1 MSQTTTDQQLT
12 EKGFASYLPIII
24 ACCTMCGVPSAILIS
39 SASVFYEPI
48 ANEFNVEIA
57 RISVWMSCMLIS
69 CAIFSPLMGSL
80 IARYDIRPLL
90 LAGATLEA
98 AIFALFSVS
107 QGPWMFWVGGF
118 LAGLSN
124 IVLLGMATATL
135 VNRWFKTHVGVIIGF
150 CTAFT
155 GLGGV
160 LFLPLAQK
168 IIATHGWRT
177 AYLTFAIITFVVTI
191 PVILICVRSNPS
203 ERGLLPY
210 GTAEAARNSS
220 DGNVAEPTSVR
231 PSVGMRSSV
240 FWIVIVFGFFVNLV
254 CQIPGY
260 FPRYVSWINEQA
272 DSGLATK
279 AFIAGATLAAV
290 AQAGNAIGKIGLGF
304 FSDLSVSRA
313 IAVLSGAGA
322 LGIIFVWQFPSTI
335 LLPIGSLIFGFFI
348 AGVLVLCPMVA
359 RRIFGAGKYYPV
371 FYARISVAVTLGGAA
386 GNVVW
391 PYVAEHWGGFGTVFA
406 IALGA
411 IVVVVITG
419 FMAYAQRDRL
429 PRE

>member
-24 ACCTMCGVPSAILIS
+24 ACCTMCGVPSAMLVS
-39 SASVFYEPI
+39 SAGIFYGPI
-48 ANEFNVEIA
+48 AADFGVKTVLVSA
-57 RISVWMSCMLIS
+57 WMFFMLFS
-69 CAIFSPLMGSL
+69 CALFSPLLGSL
-80 IARYDIRPLL
+80 IAKYDMRPLL
-90 LAGATLEA
+90 LGGVILEA
-98 AIFALFSVS
+98 SVFALFAAA
-107 QGPWMFWVGGF
+107 QFPAMLWIGGF
-118 LAGLSN
+118 LAGISN
-124 IVLLGMATATL
+124 IILLGMATATL
-135 VNRWFKTHVGVIIGF
+135 INRWFRVRVGVIIGI

-160 LFLPLAQK
+160 VYLPLGEW
-168 IIATHGWRT
+168 IIDNWGWRT
-177 AYLTFAIITFVVTI
+177 AYLSFAIVTAVVSI
-191 PVILICVRSNPS
+191 PVILLCVRSYPS

-210 GTAEAARNSS
+210 GTAAAAKQST
-220 DGNVAEPTSVR
+220 DGNTAEPTSVR

-260 FPRYVSWINEQA
+260 FPKYVDWLNDPTTTA
-272 DSGLATK
+272 VATT
-279 AFIAGATLAAV
+279 AFLTGAWVTAI
-290 AQAGNAIGKIGLGF
+290 AQAGNALGKIGLGF
-304 FSDLSVSRA
+304 FSDISVSRA
-313 IAVLSGAGA
+313 IAILAGAGA
-322 LGIIFVWQFPSTI
+322 LGIICVWRFPSTV
-335 LLPIGSLIFGFFI
+335 LLAVGSLIFGFFI

-371 FYARISVAVTLGGAA
+371 FYARISVSVTLGGAV
-386 GNVVW
+386 GNLLW
-391 PYVAEHWGGFGTVFA
+391 PYIADNWGGFGTVFA